1 MTTYKSTQVSDA
13 ERRAWQRKG
22 AAALTK
28 LLGTAT
34 TRKLPTLIWT
44 VGLTGELIGTVPHVL
59 HEDVD
64 ELRAQLTREWT
75 AWVEALAA
83 EPRQIA
89 GGYDR
94 DYLHAQAFVERS
106 VLVVLKCVL
115 PDRATALDARS
126 STP

>member
-1 MTTYKSTQVSDA
+1 MTSYKSTKVSDA

-22 AAALTK
+22 SAALTK

-34 TRKLPTLIWT
+34 TRKLPTLIWS
-44 VGLTGELIGTVPHVL
+44 VGLTGELVGTVPHVL

-75 AWVEALAA
+75 AWVEALDA

-94 DYLHAQAFVERS
+94 DYLHAQTFIERS
-106 VLVVLKCVL
+106 VLVVLKCTL
-115 PDRATALDARS
+115 PERATALGAGS
-126 STP
+126 FTS